1 MDIKKASGDKPPD
14 RSDGYCDKCRKTV
27 VADERETYER
37 QKREIAGE
45 EIAEMSEDDIRAIK
59 AVMEE
64 DIDKQMADAEKTVKY
79 IKCPSA

>member
-1 MDIKKASGDKPPD
+1 
-14 RSDGYCDKCRKTV
+14 
-27 VADERETYER
+27 
-37 QKREIAGE
+37 
-45 EIAEMSEDDIRAIK
+45 MSEDDIRAIK